1 MNDALAAKADALLAR
16 VRSLE
21 TLEDTYD
28 AWCELR
34 LERGQAQLQLAGEQ
48 ARLSEQ
54 GSFLVG
60 AVRAAGPS
68 SVSTEAL
75 ASSGFLAGA
84 ESQLQAA
91 RERLEQEAGEEGLR
105 FEALLTELKTLLR
118 ARVERYLLRTT
129 PRVKL
134 LLRSLGKERAI
145 LHLARPTGDAPV
157 LLLHLLSGALATHY
171 DFLTDDSTED
181 LALASPPLYAEEG
194 VAPEATRPL
203 APALRRRLEAA
214 PGVLPLKGMLPVF
227 APHRD
232 AEGALFFRLVTRGP
246 VLEAELEEGDGFR
259 NILTRGEAEQLAGA
273 FVRLKLEG
281 RIELEVKAE

>member
-1 MNDALAAKADALLAR
+1 M
-16 VRSLE
+16 
-21 TLEDTYD
+21 
-28 AWCELR
+28 
-34 LERGQAQLQLAGEQ
+34 
-48 ARLSEQ
+48 
-54 GSFLVG
+54 
-60 AVRAAGPS
+60 
-68 SVSTEAL
+68 
-75 ASSGFLAGA
+75 
-84 ESQLQAA
+84 
-91 RERLEQEAGEEGLR
+91 
-105 FEALLTELKTLLR
+105 
-118 ARVERYLLRTT
+118 
-129 PRVKL
+129 
-134 LLRSLGKERAI
+134 
-145 LHLARPTGDAPV
+145 

-259 NILTRGEAEQLAGA
+259 NILSRGEAEQLAGA